1 LQVFTVFLQPK
12 TQPKIGH
19 CTLSVSR

>member
-1 LQVFTVFLQPK
+1 LQVFAVFLQPK